1 MNSYVQSVYEG
12 LKQRNP
18 YEKEFLQAAWE
29 GIESRNVRAHAGVDD
44 HETSSPITCAES
56 PPITTERS
64 RISSGTGN
72 DSMFRQA

>member
-29 GIESRNVRAHAGVDD
+29 ILSTLAPVFQSNGFFIRV
-44 HETSSPITCAES
+44 
-56 PPITTERS
+56 
-64 RISSGTGN
+64 ISGKL
-72 DSMFRQA
+72 